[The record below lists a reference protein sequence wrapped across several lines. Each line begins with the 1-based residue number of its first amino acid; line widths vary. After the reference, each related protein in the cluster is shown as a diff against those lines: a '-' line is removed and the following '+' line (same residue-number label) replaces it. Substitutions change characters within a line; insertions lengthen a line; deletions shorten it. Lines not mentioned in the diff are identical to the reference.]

1 MMSAKNPSILVV
13 DDESD
18 VLNICEKVL
27 VKAGYTVFTA
37 LDAARARRL
46 FDDEKFDLVI
56 LDIHMPDEDGISLLK
71 HVHKLDPTLPAILIT
86 GYAAVS
92 SVVDAIRLNV
102 REYLCKPFTM
112 KKFLAAV
119 ESSLQGSENA

>member
-1 MMSAKNPSILVV
+1 MSAKNPSILVV